1 MSRVRNLS
9 QTYLSDKNLHSW
21 AVLYVFELLI
31 LVLLSLS
38 FSLSPSLQW
47 IPLLQGAEKKEL
59 KLGDFNLAVTADH
72 PPAAYSQLSSDVR
85 FLLFYASI

>member
-1 MSRVRNLS
+1 M
-9 QTYLSDKNLHSW
+9 YHWDKNLHSW
-21 AVLYVFELLI
+21 GALYAFELLI

-38 FSLSPSLQW
+38 LSLSLSPSLQW

-85 FLLFYASI
+85 FVPFYASI